1 MYARSALSFQDFR
14 VLKDEIF
21 WYNHIDDIHL
31 AKYLKNEIFFHILV
45 LFREDLSCITK

>member
-21 WYNHIDDIHL
+21 WYNHDIHL

-45 LFREDLSCITK
+45 LF